1 MVQDYGNHSST
12 PWLKAVHVLGYY
24 ITVRNNIF
32 DASYAD
38 GNLLALTQI
47 EIENYAYMPTPTGTH
62 IYNNTFYGKGDNLVN
77 GVTGVRVFA
86 GVTDAVIR
94 NNYLSYP
101 DAISTKTIVEDNS
114 GVAVVSNNVMTDTPV
129 FVDPDNIDPLLRN
142 FDITAQTTEVID
154 QGYTVPNYEDFTGF
168 SRVGLAYDIG
178 AFEYSD
184 GGVSNPT
191 CSDGI
196 QNGDETGV
204 DCGGSCPPCETPVLQ
219 GLRRGA
225 FRMAGSAVNFVETVE

>member
-142 FDITAQTTEVID
+142 FDITAQATEAID
-154 QGYTVPNYEDFTGF
+154 QGYTVPNYEDLTGF
-168 SRVGLAYDIG
+168 DRAGLAYDIG
-178 AFEYSD
+178 AFEYSE
-184 GGVSNPT
+184 GSVSNPT